1 MLCSW
6 PVRFVPV
13 AFRSNLLA
21 QILDSILDAV
31 GNTPLVRMRRIGR
44 STGCEILAKC
54 EFLSPGGSVKD
65 RIGKRMLE
73 EAQTAGRIK
82 PGDTLIEPT
91 SGNTGIGMA
100 MAAAVYGYRM
110 IITMPE
116 KMSHEKQVILEALG
130 AEIIRTPTEAAF
142 DAPDSHISVANQL
155 QKIIE
160 HSHILDQYA
169 NPDNP
174 NAHYKGTGAEILE
187 QTDGELDYVVLTAGT
202 GGTITGVA
210 RAIKEAKPSVKVI
223 GVDPV
228 GSILSGPGDIGSYKI
243 EGIGYD
249 FIPDV
254 LDRDLIDEWVKTRDR
269 DSFLMAR
276 RLIRQEG
283 LLCGGSSGSAMW
295 AAIQIAKR
303 VGPKKRIVTL
313 LPDSVRNYM
322 TKFVDESWMKE
333 NGFSESSWAAGSI
346 SDLLMRLPQRK
357 LITTTSPD
365 KVKAA
370 VMRMKEFG
378 VSQLPVVDDGRLV
391 GIVTESDLLARIV
404 ESAASLDSSV
414 AEVMFRKVSTLG
426 LDDDASCLLQ
436 SFSKGEV
443 GVIVDDQKTVHG
455 ILTKIDLVDCLSGT
469 AGR

>member
-1 MLCSW
+1 M
-6 PVRFVPV
+6 
-13 AFRSNLLA
+13 
-21 QILDSILDAV
+21 
-31 GNTPLVRMRRIGR
+31 
-44 STGCEILAKC
+44 
-54 EFLSPGGSVKD
+54 
-65 RIGKRMLE
+65 
-73 EAQTAGRIK
+73 
-82 PGDTLIEPT
+82 
-91 SGNTGIGMA
+91 
-100 MAAAVYGYRM
+100 
-110 IITMPE
+110 
-116 KMSHEKQVILEALG
+116 
-130 AEIIRTPTEAAF
+130 
-142 DAPDSHISVANQL
+142 
-155 QKIIE
+155 
-160 HSHILDQYA
+160 
-169 NPDNP
+169 
-174 NAHYKGTGAEILE
+174 
-187 QTDGELDYVVLTAGT
+187 VLTAGT

-469 AGR
+469 TGR